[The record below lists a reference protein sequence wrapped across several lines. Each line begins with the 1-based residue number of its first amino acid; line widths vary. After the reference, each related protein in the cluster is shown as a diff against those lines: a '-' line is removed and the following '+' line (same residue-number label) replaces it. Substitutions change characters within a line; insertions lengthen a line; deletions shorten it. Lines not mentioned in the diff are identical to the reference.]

1 MKREFVFGGLIAL
14 ALSVG
19 ASAQTTAGQQYP
31 STQDKDKDTVTVTG
45 CLVPGAGGAVGTSGT
60 TATTAN
66 PSAAGFMLI
75 NASKD
80 GAPAATTTAGTS
92 GTTAS
97 GTTAPA
103 ADAGKSFTL
112 VGGDQEDL
120 QKWVNSRVEIKGTI
134 EASSAAPSMTG
145 GSTSAT
151 TTTATSAT
159 PEKSAAQRL
168 RITSVRQ
175 IASTC
180 SAQQ

>member
-19 ASAQTTAGQQYP
+19 VGAQSTAGQQYP

-45 CLVPGAGGAVGTSGT
+45 CLVPGAGGVVGTSGT
-60 TATTAN
+60 TASTAT
-66 PSAAGFMLI
+66 PSAAGFMLV

-97 GTTAPA
+97 TAPA

-112 VGGDQEDL
+112 IGGDQADL

-134 EASSAAPSMTG
+134 EPSSAAPAMTA
-145 GSTSAT
+145 S
-151 TTTATSAT
+151 TATPAA
-159 PEKSAAQRL
+159 PEKDKAQRL

>member
-1 MKREFVFGGLIAL
+1 
-14 ALSVG
+14 
-19 ASAQTTAGQQYP
+19 
-31 STQDKDKDTVTVTG
+31 
-45 CLVPGAGGAVGTSGT
+45 
-60 TATTAN
+60 

-80 GAPAATTTAGTS
+80 GAAAATTTAGTS

-97 GTTAPA
+97 GSTAPA
-103 ADAGKSFTL
+103 ADAGKSFNL
-112 VGGDQEDL
+112 VGGDQADL

-145 GSTSAT
+145 GSTSG
-151 TTTATSAT
+151 TTATSAT
-159 PEKSAAQRL
+159 PEKTPAQRL

>member
-1 MKREFVFGGLIAL
+1 MKQEFVFGGLIAL

-19 ASAQTTAGQQYP
+19 TAAQTTYP
-31 STQDKDKDTVTVTG
+31 TSQDKDKDKDSVTVTG

-60 TATTAN
+60 TSTTAT

-75 NASKD
+75 NATKD

-92 GTTAS
+92 GTA

-112 VGGDQEDL
+112 VGGDPADL

-134 EASSAAPSMTG
+134 EAAAAAPAMTG
-145 GSTSAT
+145 GSTT
-151 TTTATSAT
+151 GTTAT
-159 PEKSAAQRL
+159 PERSDKSAPQRL
-168 RITSVRQ
+168 RVTSVKQ

>member
-60 TATTAN
+60 TATTAS

-80 GAPAATTTAGTS
+80 GAAAATTTAGTS
-92 GTTAS
+92 GTTAA
-97 GTTAPA
+97 TTAPV
-103 ADAGKSFTL
+103 ADAGKSFNL
-112 VGGDQEDL
+112 VGGDQADL

-145 GSTSAT
+145 GSTSG
-151 TTTATSAT
+151 TTATSAT
-159 PEKSAAQRL
+159 PEKSPAQRL

>member
-60 TATTAN
+60 TATTAS

-80 GAPAATTTAGTS
+80 GASAATTTAGTS

-97 GTTAPA
+97 GSTAPA

-112 VGGDQEDL
+112 VGGDPADL

-134 EASSAAPSMTG
+134 EASSAAPAMTG
-145 GSTSAT
+145 GSTAG
-151 TTTATSAT
+151 TTATPAAS
-159 PEKSAAQRL
+159 EKDKAQRL

>member
-60 TATTAN
+60 TATTAS

-80 GAPAATTTAGTS
+80 GAAAATTTAGTS
-92 GTTAS
+92 GTTAA
-97 GTTAPA
+97 TTAPA
-103 ADAGKSFTL
+103 ADAGKSFNL
-112 VGGDQEDL
+112 VGGDQADL

-145 GSTSAT
+145 GSTSG
-151 TTTATSAT
+151 TTATSAT
-159 PEKSAAQRL
+159 PEKSPAQRL

>member
-19 ASAQTTAGQQYP
+19 TAAQATYP
-31 STQDKDKDTVTVTG
+31 SSQDKDKDKDKDTVTVTG

-60 TATTAN
+60 TSTTTS
-66 PSAAGFMLI
+66 PSAGGFMLI
-75 NASKD
+75 NATKD
-80 GAPAATTTAGTS
+80 GATTPTTTAGTS
-92 GTTAS
+92 GTTATTT

-103 ADAGKSFTL
+103 ANAGKSFTL
-112 VGGDQEDL
+112 VGGDQADL

-134 EASSAAPSMTG
+134 EPSSATPAMTG
-145 GSTSAT
+145 STAG
-151 TTTATSAT
+151 TTATPET
-159 PEKSAAQRL
+159 PDKSVAQRL